1 MTRRSNEMK
10 SMLVFFSI
18 GTLPVIYLA
27 VKYAPFSDRGIFYLV
42 ADTVN
47 IFAEPFRIEWLGKET
62 LRWIGVFLLFY
73 GLIVGAILSTRR
85 NYRRGEEA
93 GSAKW
98 GRPGAVNEKY
108 KYHLPKDKKQRET
121 IKSLTLEEKEELQ
134 DFVRSNNKIM
144 TRHVQIGL
152 DSYQHKRNLHTMIIG
167 GSGAGKTSYYCLPNV
182 MQANTSF
189 VILDPKGEIL
199 RTTGNLLE
207 KKGYK
212 IRVLNLIDMEHSDGY
227 NPFNYLKTEND
238 VQKLVTNIFKAT
250 TPKGSG
256 SNDPFWDNAAAMLL
270 SACIFYIRDFVVES
284 QQNFSYVMKMIRA
297 GKLLDENGN
306 MDTSLDILFEKNK
319 LKHPNHISNRYYDSY
334 RIGAGKTLQSI
345 QITLMARLE
354 KFNLD
359 SLARLTSY
367 DQLHLETMGE
377 EKTALFAITPENDS
391 SFNFLVSV
399 LYTQLFQQ
407 LFYSADVVH
416 NGRLPVPV
424 HFVMD
429 EFANVSLPD
438 DFDKLLAVM
447 RSRNIFVSIVL
458 QNISQLKKLFDKEW
472 ESIQGNCDTFLYLGG
487 NEDSTHHTVSQRLG
501 KETIDTNTFGKSHGG
516 KGSYSTNYNFS
527 GRELLDDS
535 EVGRI
540 DDQHCILFIRGER
553 PVLDLK
559 YDLMKHPNVSMTSLQ
574 GTEPYRHADD
584 DLQAG
589 FTLEYVDDLTG
600 IDESKI
606 ITYDLRNIE
615 TVFELSDD
623 DLTEEFDNKTQP
635 INGMKFSA

>member
-1 MTRRSNEMK
+1 
-10 SMLVFFSI
+10 MLVFFAI
-18 GTLPVIYLA
+18 LVIPVVYVAI
-27 VKYAPFSDRGIFYLV
+27 KFAPYSEKGIFNLFV
-42 ADTVN
+42 NAEN
-47 IFAEPFRIEWLGKET
+47 IFAEPFRLQWLGKET
-62 LRWIGVFLLFY
+62 LRWVGVFLLFY
-73 GLIVGAILSTRR
+73 GLMVGAFLSTRR

-98 GRPGAVNEKY
+98 GIPAQINARYSYRDPN
-108 KYHLPKDKKQRET
+108 R
-121 IKSLTLEEKEELQ
+121 KSRNGSSTEAA
-134 DFVRSNNKIM
+134 FNNKIM
-144 TRHVQIGL
+144 TRHVQLGL

-167 GSGAGKTSYYCLPNV
+167 GSGAGKTRYFCLPNV

-199 RTTGNLLE
+199 RTTGNLLRE
-207 KKGYK
+207 KGYK
-212 IRVLNLIDMEHSDGY
+212 IRVLNLIDMDRSDGY
-227 NPFNYLKTEND
+227 NPFRYLESEND

-256 SNDPFWDNAAAMLL
+256 SADPFWDNAAAMLL
-270 SACIFYIRDFVVES
+270 SACIFYLRDFAPES
-284 QQNFSYVMKMIRA
+284 EQNFSTVMMMIRN
-297 GKLLDENGN
+297 GKLLDEDGKA
-306 MDTSLDILFEKNK
+306 DTALDLLFKENQM
-319 LKHPNHISNRYYDSY
+319 LHPNHISNRYYDSY
-334 RIGAGKTLQSI
+334 RVGAGKTLQSI
-345 QITLMARLE
+345 QITLLARLE
-354 KFNLD
+354 KFNLN

-367 DQLHLETMGE
+367 DQMHLETMGE

-407 LFYSADVVH
+407 LFYSADVKH

-458 QNISQLKKLFDKEW
+458 QNISQLKKLFEKEW

-501 KETIDTNTFGKSHGG
+501 KETIDTNSFGKSHGS
-516 KGSYSTNYNFS
+516 KGNYSTNYNFS

-553 PVLDLK
+553 PVIDQK
-559 YDLMKHPNVSMTSLQ
+559 YDLMKHPNVERTSLK
-574 GTEPYRHADD
+574 GAAPYQHVEDGAP
-584 DLQAG
+584 LGISVQ
-589 FTLEYVDDLTG
+589 FVDSMDG
-600 IDESKI
+600 IVPDHI
-606 ITYDLRNIE
+606 ITFDLRDLD
-615 TVFELSDD
+615 TVFDVADTDEIISNLPGAVTS
-623 DLTEEFDNKTQP
+623 TV
-635 INGMKFSA
+635 NGMKFSA